1 MNNET
6 AIELL
11 RKYRENTCTEEE
23 LAILESWYL
32 KYDLK
37 DLAQLSKED
46 LVAIEATQAPKPAI
60 EVKEV
65 SLWKK
70 LLVASAVVLI
80 LGAGL
85 FFYQNETSFIKHND
99 SFLSSSE
106 ESMPGQRTATLTLSS
121 GEVYNLD
128 LKKKSIVIKEN
139 KILYSDGVFI
149 SSVRSVEMS
158 ITINTPLS
166 GAYQVT
172 LPDGSKVWLNAASS
186 LVFPAT
192 FEGSP
197 QRKIAMSGEAYFEII
212 ENKNHPFLVQSK
224 GQEVEVLGTHFNID
238 SYEDEPNI
246 KTTLLQ
252 GILRVRV
259 PNSAA
264 SNSSI
269 ILKPN
274 EQAILGPSGIKV
286 QHVDA
291 ENYKNWT
298 EDLFWFD
305 KEPLESVMRKISR
318 WYDVKVEYQVSDKT
332 KGKLSGDISKNEDI
346 ESLLKILEQSMGYK
360 FKLKGKTIV
369 VSE

>member
-6 AIELL
+6 AKELL

-37 DLAQLSKED
+37 DLAQLSSED
-46 LVAIEATQAPKPAI
+46 LLAIEATQAPKPVI
-60 EVKEV
+60 EAKTA
-65 SLWKK
+65 SLWQKF
-70 LLVASAVVLI
+70 LVASAVVLI

-85 FFYQNETSFIKHND
+85 FFYQNKTSLIKDN
-99 SFLSSSE
+99 SPLLSSSE
-106 ESMPGQRTATLTLSS
+106 ESRQGERTATLALSS
-121 GEVYNLD
+121 GEVFNLD
-128 LKKKSIVIKEN
+128 LKKKGIVIRAK

-149 SSVRSVEMS
+149 SSVRSVEML
-158 ITINTPLS
+158 ITIKTPLA

-224 GQEVEVLGTHFNID
+224 SQEVEVLGTHFNID
-238 SYEDEPNI
+238 NYEDEPNV

-252 GILRVRV
+252 GILRVGVR
-259 PNSAA
+259 NSTA
-264 SNSSI
+264 SNKSV

-274 EQAILGPSGIKV
+274 QQAILGPSGISIH
-286 QHVDA
+286 HVDA

-318 WYDVKVEYQVSDKT
+318 WYDVKVEYQVSDRNR
-332 KGKLSGDISKNEDI
+332 GKLSGDISKNEDI

-360 FKLKGKTIV
+360 FKLQGKKII